1 MNFLAHLHLATLA
14 DSSLLGNLMADF
26 VRGNPQQGF
35 SDDVVSGIRLHRR
48 IDVLT
53 DSQAEVKAAA
63 AHFSA
68 DYRRVAPITL
78 DVLWDHFLARHWTR
92 VCPQQSLEAF
102 VATARTQIE
111 PHLAD
116 TPERFQNLNHY
127 LWRERWLERYAEL
140 PFIADVLQRMAIR
153 RPRLAALAGSFEDIE
168 RHYIVFE
175 DLFWCFYPRMME
187 QARLQ
192 QL

>member
-26 VRGNPQQGF
+26 VRGNPQQSF
-35 SDDVVSGIRLHRR
+35 SDEVVSGIRLHRR

-53 DSQAEVKAAA
+53 DSQTEVKAAA

-78 DVLWDHFLARHWTR
+78 DVLWDHFLARHWSR
-92 VCPQQSLEAF
+92 VHPQQSLGAF
-102 VATARTQIE
+102 VDSARAQIE
-111 PHLAD
+111 PHLAH

-140 PFIADVLQRMAIR
+140 PFIADVLNRMAIR
-153 RPRLAALAGSFEDIE
+153 RPRLAALAGSFDDIE
-168 RHYIVFE
+168 RHYTAFE
-175 DLFWCFYPRMME
+175 KHFWRFYPHMLG

>member
-53 DSQAEVKAAA
+53 DSQTEVKAAA

-78 DVLWDHFLARHWTR
+78 DVLWDHFLARHWSR
-92 VCPQQSLEAF
+92 VHPQQSLEAF
-102 VATARTQIE
+102 VDTARAQIE
-111 PHLAD
+111 PHLAH

-127 LWRERWLERYAEL
+127 LWRERWLKRYAEL
-140 PFIADVLQRMAIR
+140 SFIADVLRRMALR

-168 RHYIVFE
+168 RHYAAFE
-175 DLFWCFYPRMME
+175 DYFWCFYPHMME